1 MPAFRAEPPLRTP
14 PPMTATDPTP
24 PAPPADAPAPTPAH
38 EAIPAE
44 PVSAHSEGEAL
55 PVDQPADGS
64 ADNVAEAPAGE
75 AADTP
80 AQRLS
85 PEACAAELKAR
96 FPALFAGPAK
106 PVKLRIQ
113 ADIQARAPGVFT
125 RATLSAF
132 LRRHTGSTSYLI
144 ALTQAPQRLDLDGQP
159 AGEISAEH
167 RQAAADELARRRALR
182 ETRRQAD
189 EAARRDRA
197 LLLRAFE
204 TTTLTRENFCA
215 LKGIAPDAL
224 DAVLAQARQE
234 AIEARQAR
242 DAGPGGQRPGRP
254 GGHGPRRDGSG
265 PGPRRDGGQRREGGG
280 PHRDGG
286 APRPPRR
293 GR

>member
-1 MPAFRAEPPLRTP
+1 
-14 PPMTATDPTP
+14 MTATDPTP
-24 PAPPADAPAPTPAH
+24 PAPPADAPAPLPAA
-38 EAIPAE
+38 EATPAE
-44 PVSAHSEGEAL
+44 PVSAHSEL
-55 PVDQPADGS
+55 
-64 ADNVAEAPAGE
+64 E
-75 AADTP
+75 AASTDDRAELGADAAP
-80 AQRLS
+80 EAAAPRLS

-96 FPALFAGPAK
+96 FPALFAGAAK

-125 RATLSAF
+125 RATLSGF

-182 ETRRQAD
+182 DSRRQAD

-224 DAVLAQARQE
+224 DTVLAQARQE
-234 AIEARQAR
+234 ATEARQAR
-242 DAGPGGQRPGRP
+242 EQGPGGHRPG
-254 GGHGPRRDGSG
+254 G
-265 PGPRRDGGQRREGGG
+265 PGPRRDGPGPRRDGPRREGGG
-280 PHRDGG
+280 PRREGQGPRPDGG

>member
-64 ADNVAEAPAGE
+64 ADNVAE

-159 AGEISAEH
+159 AGEISTEH